1 MFYQKII
8 FIFLS
13 LLTANCFGWGARGHD
28 TICEAAVFLVQN
40 PKLKE
45 YLRDKPQMMGHLCNT
60 PDLHWRLMGAR
71 ENQLGFPTHYIKI
84 DMLGKK
90 VMEMPTSY
98 KQIINEFTNQKKL
111 TDKSSTIRSVPDE
124 VGSNWWRADQF
135 FRRSLLQVAAI
146 KKATPPKN
154 PQEVRSDDFPFNKIA
169 FDWTVEIGIMGHF
182 VADNAQPFHVF
193 DDYDGYENGHGGIH
207 EFYEH
212 DLVALQDHYLQSD
225 IVNAGLKMQS
235 QLKQKKNLK
244 ELQFLTEKTVVEKM
258 RALAALSY
266 SEAKLVFAI
275 DQLVTPST
283 YKVEKG
289 MTLKTPAVRKSA
301 EAVAKKAK
309 PLIIQQ
315 MSRAA
320 VLLAQLWDLSY
331 EQMGDLD
338 LPKYKSRKYP
348 LTPAFVDPDYIQ

>member
-1 MFYQKII
+1 MYQKSI
-8 FIFLS
+8 FILIFLIS
-13 LLTANCFGWGARGHD
+13 INALGWGARGHD

-40 PKLKE
+40 PKLKA
-45 YLRDKPQMMGHLCNT
+45 YLQDKPNTMGHLCNT
-60 PDLHWRLMGAR
+60 PDLYWRLLGAR
-71 ENQLGFPTHYIKI
+71 ENQLGFPTHYIKV

-98 KQIINEFTNQKKL
+98 QQLIRDYTNQKKI
-111 TDKSSTIRSVPDE
+111 TDSNSTIRSVPDE

-135 FRRSLLQVAAI
+135 FRRSLVLVNDI
-146 KKATPPKN
+146 KKTSLPKN
-154 PQEVRSDDFPFNKIA
+154 RQEERSDDFPFNKIA
-169 FDWTVEIGIMGHF
+169 FDWTVELGIMGHF

-193 DDYDGYENGHGGIH
+193 DDYDGYDNGHGGIH

-225 IVNAGLKMQS
+225 IVNAGLKMQN

-258 RALAALSY
+258 RSLAALSY
-266 SEAKLVFAI
+266 SEAKLVFEL
-275 DQLVTPST
+275 DKVVTPST
-283 YKVEKG
+283 FKIEKG

-301 EAVAKKAK
+301 DLVAKKAK
-309 PLIIQQ
+309 PLLIQQ

-331 EQMGDLD
+331 EQMGDLE

-348 LTPAFVDPDYIQ
+348 LTPAFVEPDYIQ